1 MSVDA
6 HHHLWDPLTREHPW
20 LAAPVLDPLRRAF
33 TTDELRPQAHTAGVH
48 ATVVVQTVTEE
59 WETPELLRLADRD
72 PLVAGVVGWAD
83 LTDPALADRLAELAA
98 GPGGERLVGI
108 RHQVQ
113 LEPDPA
119 WLVRPEVL
127 RGLAAVAAAGLAYDL
142 VITPG
147 RLPAATEA
155 AARLPQLTFV
165 LDHLGKP
172 PVAAGTLEPWAAA
185 LREFARLPNTS
196 AKLSGLVTEAD
207 WTRWTLD
214 DLRPYTETA
223 LDAFGPDH
231 LMFGSDWPVCTLA
244 AGYAEVVD
252 AAEQLTERLTVAE
265 RTEVFE
271 GTATRVYGLS
281 PHHSDTDLGGS
292 A

>member
-1 MSVDA
+1 MSIDA
-6 HHHLWDPLTREHPW
+6 HHHVWDPVEREHPW
-20 LAAPVLDPLRRAF
+20 LDAPVLDPLRRAF
-33 TTDELRPQAHTAGVH
+33 DTDELRPQAHAAGVH
-48 ATVVVQTVTEE
+48 ATVVVQTVTED
-59 WETPELLRLADRD
+59 WETPELLRLAARD
-72 PLVAGVVGWAD
+72 PLVAGVVGWTD
-83 LTDPALADRLAELAA
+83 LTDPAVADRLAALAA

-113 LEPDPA
+113 LEPDPG
-119 WLVRPEVL
+119 WILRPDVL

-147 RLPAATEA
+147 QLPAATEA
-155 AARLPQLTFV
+155 AARLPQLAFV

-172 PVAAGTLEPWAAA
+172 PVAAGGTDPWASA
-185 LREFARLPNTS
+185 LRDFARLPNTS

-207 WTRWTLD
+207 WAHWTVEQ
-214 DLRPYTETA
+214 LRPYAETA

-244 AGYAEVVD
+244 AGYAEVLQT
-252 AAEQLTERLTVAE
+252 AEQLTERLTIAE

-271 GTATRVYGLS
+271 GTAARIYRLRPDDRG
-281 PHHSDTDLGGS
+281 
-292 A
+292 